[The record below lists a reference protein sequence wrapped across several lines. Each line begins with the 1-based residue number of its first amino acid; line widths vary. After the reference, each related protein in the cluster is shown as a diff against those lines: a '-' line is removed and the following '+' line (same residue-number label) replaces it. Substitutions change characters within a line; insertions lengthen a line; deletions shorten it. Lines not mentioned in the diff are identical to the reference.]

1 MSRISRES
9 FLQVGAGA
17 AALAL
22 AAAPAGAQVIAPG
35 RLQDIDH
42 FIILMQE
49 NRSFD
54 HYFGT
59 LRGVRG
65 FDDPAALRMR
75 NGNSVFNQ
83 PDPGGS
89 TATIT
94 PFHLNGTA
102 NAPCIADLDHS
113 WNGTHAAWNC
123 AEYDAWVAAKGAA
136 TMGYFNRTD
145 IPFHYAL
152 ADGFTI
158 CDNYF
163 CSVMGP

>member
-35 RLQDIDH
+35 RLKDIDH

-65 FDDPAALRMR
+65 FDDANALP
-75 NGNSVFNQ
+75 NVFRQ
-83 PDPGGS
+83 PDHLHPDGHVLPFRLD
-89 TATIT
+89 TARTSAQKLHDLNHDWG
-94 PFHLNGTA
+94 PQHESLNG
-102 NAPCIADLDHS
+102 
-113 WNGTHAAWNC
+113 
-123 AEYDAWVAAKGAA
+123 
-136 TMGYFNRTD
+136 
-145 IPFHYAL
+145 
-152 ADGFTI
+152 
-158 CDNYF
+158 
-163 CSVMGP
+163 